1 MTRSLFV
8 NYTSAVATMM
18 VGFPIGLPDA
28 GDYGLLYMEFVNQ
41 DTKRTYSI
49 RIAALHLHITAR
61 SRSATVKERL
71 LEHMVELEYCPDGE
85 GSLYLAPL
93 DWLFVDQPP
102 FMKAKELGYVEVVRE
117 KEPDLCVV
125 RVSPVTLHLAGP
137 FATMSLQTPFEDELF
152 YQILPVRQVPKKPHV
167 CRQQETRSGSVDD
180 GWL

>member
-1 MTRSLFV
+1 MARSLFV

-18 VGFPIGLPDA
+18 VDFPDA
-28 GDYGLLYMEFVNQ
+28 GDYGLFYMEFAHQ
-41 DTKRTYSI
+41 HTKRTYSI
-49 RIAALHLHITAR
+49 RIAALHLHIAAR
-61 SRSATVKERL
+61 SRTVTVKERL
-71 LEHMVELEYCPDGE
+71 LEHMIELEYYPDVE

-137 FATMSLQTPFEDELF
+137 FTTMSLQTSFEDELF
-152 YQILPVRQVPKKPHV
+152 YQILPVRQVPKKQHV
-167 CRQQETRSGSVDD
+167 CRQQETRSGSEGD